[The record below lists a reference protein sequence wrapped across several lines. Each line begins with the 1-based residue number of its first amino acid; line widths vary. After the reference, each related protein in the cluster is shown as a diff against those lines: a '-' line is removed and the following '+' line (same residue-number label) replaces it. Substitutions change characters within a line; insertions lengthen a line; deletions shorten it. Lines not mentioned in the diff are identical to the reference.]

1 MKQIRFLSNNGYKIK
16 EAIEILKPL
25 DVEIIPIER
34 KIEELQTDDVRHL
47 VEEKALNAF
56 RSIGRPLFVEH
67 TGLFVEKLNKLP
79 GGLTQVFWD
88 KLQAEKFAELFG
100 GDIGESKAE
109 AITTICYI
117 DGKDFNVFSGEI
129 NGSISSNPKG
139 NRDFQWDCIFVPDG
153 ETETFAEMGTRKNDI
168 SMRKIALQEFAD
180 FLKK

>member
-79 GGLTQVFWD
+79 GGLPQVFWD
-88 KLQAEKFAELFG
+88 KLQAKFAELFG
-100 GDIGESKAE
+100 GDIGESKAK

-117 DGKDFNVFSGEI
+117 DGKDFNVFLAKLMAVYHLLLKVI
-129 NGSISSNPKG
+129 VIFNGIAYLCQMVKQKPLPK
-139 NRDFQWDCIFVPDG
+139 WELVK
-153 ETETFAEMGTRKNDI
+153 TT
-168 SMRKIALQEFAD
+168 LV
-180 FLKK
+180 